1 MKIIW
6 SLEAKKSLHDIYLYH
21 LQFSKSSALKLKKL
35 ILNAPKTI
43 VFSKQYQIDEIN
55 SKYRRLIVKQ
65 YKLIYLEV
73 NNAIWILDI
82 VCSLQSPEILKNK

>member
-6 SLEAKKSLHDIYLYH
+6 SLAAKNSLHDIYLYH
-21 LQFSKSSALKLKKL
+21 LQFSKSNALKLKKL

-55 SKYRRLIVKQ
+55 PKYRRLIVKQ
-65 YKLIYLEV
+65 YKLIYLEI

-82 VCSLQSPEILKNK
+82 VSSLQSPEILKNK

>member
-35 ILNAPKTI
+35 ILNAPKTV

-55 SKYRRLIVKQ
+55 PK
-65 YKLIYLEV
+65 
-73 NNAIWILDI
+73 
-82 VCSLQSPEILKNK
+82 